1 MEDITPAEQ
10 ARAIRW
16 IQEKLVFFALG
27 LALICMLVSTVSVTV
42 SVMLISESRD
52 AMENMEDEMEVYQ
65 IYINNLD
72 AQLRSMGVEPPELPN
87 E

>member
-1 MEDITPAEQ
+1 MEDITPVEQ

-16 IQEKLVFFALG
+16 IQEKLVFFSLG
-27 LALICMLVSTVSVTV
+27 LAFVSVVISTIAVTV
-42 SVMLISESRD
+42 AVMLISESRD

-65 IYINNLD
+65 IYINQLD
-72 AQLRSMGVEPPELPN
+72 ARLRSMGIEPPELPD